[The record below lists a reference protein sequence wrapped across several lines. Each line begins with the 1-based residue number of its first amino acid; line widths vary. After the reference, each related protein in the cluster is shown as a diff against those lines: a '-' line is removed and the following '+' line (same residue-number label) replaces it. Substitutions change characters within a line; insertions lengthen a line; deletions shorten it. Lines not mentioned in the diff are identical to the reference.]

1 MDPRSLNVRQL
12 FEQECNYLIPIFQRG
27 YVWERKTQ
35 WQPLW
40 ADICAQIE
48 RDRNDV
54 RRQTRRQRCL
64 HFLGAVV
71 LHAHESRIRQ
81 ANRYEVIDGQQRI
94 TTLFLLLTA
103 LRDVAVAQ
111 QVIARDS
118 RDDDITMLLQNRRDH
133 EDQKY
138 NRKLVPTAAFLP
150 QLDEVG
156 AANALADLRAKYP
169 LLRKNSQDPQGA
181 GAMAACYLYFASKIE
196 AFLNGE
202 LVDADE
208 ETEIEGL
215 AAMSPRERLDIF
227 RESLLT
233 GLHLVALHLDAN
245 DDPQA
250 IFESLN
256 ARGIPLTPADLIRN
270 HVFLSGLRADE
281 EVNQERLYNRYW
293 SRFDAVDDERSPWRK
308 LVKLGRIQ
316 MTQLDLYCYHF
327 VVAVRGEIIPLKH
340 LYPQFRD
347 WWNDRSADKGF
358 DATISEFTGT
368 ADRYM
373 ALSTASGNEQDP
385 VDRLGKLLRDLDL
398 TVAMPIVLAIEMNRG
413 RLQQDLAGICLDVG
427 SYVVRRLFTGVQS
440 QGFNRIIPSMIASLQ
455 EGGRATLQERMLSWR
470 GQTMA
475 WISDESFSRDWL
487 SGATYT
493 SLGPKRVNVVLRM
506 LDKAMQDA
514 RTERLHVDQELSVE
528 HVLPQS
534 WSATDYPFLSG
545 ADPQQQTVVR
555 NQCLHNIGNLT
566 LLTQSLNSHIQN
578 GPFAGKRVKIAEQSA
593 LRLNVYF
600 QSPPDGQDTWNENS
614 IRRRA
619 ESLLTIAFKLWPRP
633 ATAGAIAQPA

>member
-1 MDPRSLNVRQL
+1 MDPRSLKIRDL

-40 ADICAQIE
+40 ADICAQVE
-48 RDRNDV
+48 RDRNDA
-54 RRQTRRQRCL
+54 RRQTRRHRCL

-71 LHAHESRIRQ
+71 LHAHESRTRQ

-94 TTLFLLLTA
+94 TTLYLLLTA
-103 LRDVAVAQ
+103 LRDVADSQ
-111 QVIARDS
+111 QIIARDS
-118 RDDDITMLLQNRRDH
+118 REDDISMLLHNRRVHD
-133 EDQKY
+133 DQKY

-150 QLDEVG
+150 QLDEVS
-156 AANALADLRAKYP
+156 AAGALADLRVKYP

-181 GAMAACYLYFASKIE
+181 GAMAACYLYFSGKIE

-215 AAMSPRERLDIF
+215 EEMTPRERLDLF
-227 RESLLT
+227 RESLLS

-270 HVFLSGLRADE
+270 HVFLSGLRAEE

-293 SRFDAVDDERSPWRK
+293 SRFDAIDDVASPWRR

-358 DATISEFTGT
+358 DATIGEFTGT

-385 VDRLGKLLRDLDL
+385 VDRLARLLRDMDL
-398 TVAMPIVLAIEMNRG
+398 SVAMPVVLAIEMNRA
-413 RLQQDLAGICLDVG
+413 RLQLDLAGICLDVS
-427 SYVVRRLFTGVQS
+427 SYIVRRLFTGVQS

-455 EGGRATLQERMLSWR
+455 EGGRAALQERMLSWR

-475 WISDESFSRDWL
+475 WIADESFSRNWL
-487 SGATYT
+487 SDATYT

-514 RTERLHVDQELSVE
+514 RNERLLVDQELTVE

-534 WSATDYPFLSG
+534 WSATDHPFPEG
-545 ADPQQQTVVR
+545 TDAQQQSVIR
-555 NQCLHNIGNLT
+555 DQYLHNIGNLT

-578 GPFAGKRVKIAEQSA
+578 GPFVTKRPKIAEQSA

-600 QSPPDGQDTWNENS
+600 QTPPDGLEVWNENS

-619 ESLLTIAFKLWPRP
+619 EGLLPIALKLWPRP
-633 ATAGAIAQPA
+633 SSAPVVQLA